1 MVGAVVQGPG
11 TARLQR
17 QARCQHRG
25 HGDTALKPCAA
36 RPHNQNHNARS
47 VLHVRCDGVRT
58 QQALDK
64 HTKMGWAA
72 RKVSVMTGTV
82 ARALRHTPH
91 IRARGTPRAL
101 PTRARH
107 SITTFKRV
115 TNTGSSVGLRKAH
128 QAPGG
133 RSLLSVLSRC
143 AAGTSHCPQAA
154 PPLTAAPARH
164 RCPIVR
170 RTHTASTWQASRWH
184 TRHSSTQGVVVGP
197 TCLPRW

>member
-1 MVGAVVQGPG
+1 MQGPG

-17 QARCQHRG
+17 QARCQHRR

-133 RSLLSVLSRC
+133 RSLRRADKSLPPGRASIGCRACPPSLPHRTPYAYSVDMASISVAHEALINT
-143 AAGTSHCPQAA
+143 G
-154 PPLTAAPARH
+154 
-164 RCPIVR
+164 R
-170 RTHTASTWQASRWH
+170 R
-184 TRHSSTQGVVVGP
+184 GGP
-197 TCLPRW
+197 HVLA